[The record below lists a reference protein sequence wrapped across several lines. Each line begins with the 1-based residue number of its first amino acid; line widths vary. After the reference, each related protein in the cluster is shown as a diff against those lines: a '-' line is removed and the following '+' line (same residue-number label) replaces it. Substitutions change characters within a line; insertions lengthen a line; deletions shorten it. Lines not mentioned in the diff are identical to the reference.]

1 MCCEGLLGVLPDTAL
16 LNDRIRPRHLRHD
29 RGVGQQV
36 QGEERSRLKLQ
47 PGGHGR
53 LAELRDGQVLH
64 ERDQI
69 ELKYMDLRS
78 QYNQV
83 KLVRDNL

>member
-1 MCCEGLLGVLPDTAL
+1 MRKQLARAKILFLPLSKAESFE
-16 LNDRIRPRHLRHD
+16 HD
-29 RGVGQQV
+29 IK
-36 QGEERSRLKLQ
+36 KL
-47 PGGHGR
+47 
-53 LAELRDGQVLH
+53 VH